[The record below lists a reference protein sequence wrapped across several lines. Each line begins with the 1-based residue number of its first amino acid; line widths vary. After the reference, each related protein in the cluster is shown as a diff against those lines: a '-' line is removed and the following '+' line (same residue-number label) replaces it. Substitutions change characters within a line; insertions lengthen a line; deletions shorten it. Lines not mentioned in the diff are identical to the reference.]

1 MKVILAEGVRFVG
14 SIILMASI
22 LAMVA
27 IVLLGGV
34 SSSPST
40 VTAQPPSPSAAPL
53 PSTLPVAEA
62 SDPEGEAML
71 RLADSP
77 GGKCQAW
84 LSTWSVPPAGD
95 IDARVD
101 AAGRAGN
108 WLEPDVWI
116 GDATS
121 AMTAFGATWAARSD
135 AGADEIWIE
144 TTRDGYLL
152 ELKLAVSTRPGGHQ
166 IWRAGDSARVR
177 PCSADGE

>member
-1 MKVILAEGVRFVG
+1 MILAAGGRFVG
-14 SIILMASI
+14 SILPMISI

-34 SSSPST
+34 SSPNST
-40 VTAQPPSPSAAPL
+40 VAAKPPSPSPSAAPL
-53 PSTLPVAEA
+53 PSTLPVAVVPYPGDEA
-62 SDPEGEAML
+62 TR

-84 LSTWSVPPAGD
+84 LSTWSVPPGGE

-121 AMTAFGATWAARSD
+121 AMKAFGATWAARSD
-135 AGADEIWIE
+135 ARPDEIWIE
-144 TTRDGYLL
+144 TTRHGYLV
-152 ELKLAVSTRPGGHQ
+152 ELQLVASTTPDGRQ